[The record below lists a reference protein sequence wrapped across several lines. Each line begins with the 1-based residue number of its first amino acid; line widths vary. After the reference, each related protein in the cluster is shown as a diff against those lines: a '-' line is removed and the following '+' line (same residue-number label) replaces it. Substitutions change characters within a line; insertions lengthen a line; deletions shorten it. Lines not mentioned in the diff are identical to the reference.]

1 MDAEE
6 REICEFL
13 KSWPDQFVSHREIC
27 RRAGGKWRFR
37 EDPNWAMPV
46 LSRMVEKSLLESDA
60 AGHFRLITEKKEDK
74 KERWISPQ
82 LKKILEGPAGSNAG
96 QITEIDDPSDPNSGM

>member
-6 REICEFL
+6 KEICDFL

-37 EDPNWAMPV
+37 ENQNWAMPV
-46 LSRMVEKSLLESDA
+46 LSRMVEKGILESDA
-60 AGHFRLITEKKEDK
+60 SGHFRLMPEKKEEAQRDQGK
-74 KERWISPQ
+74 L
-82 LKKILEGPAGSNAG
+82 LKSKIPGTLVFCR
-96 QITEIDDPSDPNSGM
+96 DPSGFIAHFGPGVLRV